1 MGEFSAH
8 RITISPGERVVIATQ
23 VNLYVSPFGDDVLN
37 SGVEEDSPFRTPNR
51 AIEWLGDKYI
61 SDFGFVT
68 INFAPG
74 IYELDDQLIFDHEQ
88 GNRVAFVGAAPKTLL
103 LQYVSGYVTSGYT
116 TTGLNKF
123 YSGVVHGITMSCV
136 LPDDNTTYAF
146 ITSGNALSSTYGV
159 SGSGVIIEDYDLV
172 YDNDYNPAYFYAAY
186 PYHPRNNIA
195 KQGSIL
201 GSHKLTGLNLG
212 TVSIQS
218 SVRDDWFCIPAG
230 SSLSWGRMYGNP
242 QFGVTY
248 ISGACANNPADRT
261 ESETNA
267 WFIPSNR
274 IPGPPELDVRGH
286 YLSSVPVGYYGG
298 NATTGIPVGAT
309 TNFIGA
315 TFPNSSSLGL
325 TATFV
330 YEGITQT
337 NLIGWY
343 SATGPAG
350 SFLNDTIAF
359 GKNYHEHAAAN
370 GYAGLGG
377 SGAWRS
383 INTNRVTVK
392 IMPTVFK
399 RYGNILKIGSGGLR
413 KIKNIFMDGI
423 NMPAHYAL
431 FETDDDISSNKYAIY
446 SVRAR
451 LGETV
456 INEPAGLGDSLCSNV
471 GVKDFHV
478 GFFANNGSDVNLG
491 KIVVSNCSY
500 GVIAANRS
508 SIVTTGSV
516 VTGAA
521 ATAFGSYNSSSL
533 LANRCFASFVG
544 QSRVA
549 FRIKG
554 SNTALNIDS
563 FIPGQTYTTPDQ
575 KIRGT
580 VWSWNPRQK
589 LLNIAV
595 KVGLLEGGDPVSQH
609 Y

>member
-68 INFAPG
+68 VNFAPG
-74 IYELDDQLIFDHEQ
+74 IYELDAELVFDHEQ

-103 LQYVSGYVTSGYT
+103 LQYVTGYVTSGYT
-116 TTGLNKF
+116 GSQTNKY
-123 YSGVVHGITMSCV
+123 YSGVRHGITMSCV
-136 LPDDNTTYAF
+136 LPDDNTTYAV
-146 ITSGNALSSTYGV
+146 INAANALSPTYGV

-186 PYHPRNNIA
+186 PYHPRNNIV

-201 GSHKLTGLNLG
+201 GSHKLTGLTFG
-212 TVSIQS
+212 TVSVQS

-242 QFGVTY
+242 QYGVTY
-248 ISGACANNPADRT
+248 IAGACANNPADRT
-261 ESETNA
+261 EVETNA
-267 WFIPSNR
+267 WFISANTVN
-274 IPGPPELDVRGH
+274 GTPPFEARGH
-286 YLSSVPVGYYGG
+286 YLSNVPVGYYGIP
-298 NATTGIPVGAT
+298 ATTGIPNGAT
-309 TNFIGA
+309 SNFIGA
-315 TFPNSSSLGL
+315 SFPNASSFGA
-325 TATFV
+325 TAAFT
-330 YEGITQT
+330 YEGITQAG
-337 NLIGWY
+337 LSGWY
-343 SATGPAG
+343 SATGAAG
-350 SFLNDTIAF
+350 SFLNDTSLF
-359 GKNYHEHAAAN
+359 GNNYHEHTAAN
-370 GYAGLGG
+370 GYAGV
-377 SGAWRS
+377 GASANWKM
-383 INTNRVTVK
+383 INTNRITVK
-392 IMPTVFK
+392 ILPTVFK

-413 KIKNIFMDGI
+413 KIKNIFMDGVD
-423 NMPAHYAL
+423 MPAHYAL
-431 FETDDDISSNKYAIY
+431 FENDDNISSNKYAIH

-456 INEPAGLGDSLCSNV
+456 INEPDGLGESLCSNV
-471 GVKDFHV
+471 GVKDFQI
-478 GFFANNGSDVNLG
+478 GFFASNGSDVNLG

-500 GVIAANRS
+500 GVIAVNRS

-521 ATAFGSYNSSSL
+521 ATAFGSYNSSNII
-533 LANRCFASFVG
+533 ANRCFSAFVG
-544 QSRVA
+544 QSRVTL
-549 FRIKG
+549 RIKG
-554 SNTALNIDS
+554 SNSALNPDS
-563 FIPGQTYTTPDQ
+563 FIPGQTYATPDGRV
-575 KIRGT
+575 KGT

-595 KVGLLEGGDPVSQH
+595 KVGILEGGDPISQH